1 MCFSETLAVCF
12 SLIVSFD
19 AETVTE
25 MGKNK
30 GILPCHLVSKAFH

>member
-1 MCFSETLAVCF
+1 MCFSETLAVCSF

-19 AETVTE
+19 AETVAE

-30 GILPCHLVSKAFH
+30 EYHNAI